1 MNEVIPDTMKM
12 HDTCTMIEETQ
23 DSAVLDDVDLALINC
38 LQLDPRASWRTVG
51 DALKVD
57 PVTVARRWQRL
68 QDSGTAWVSARA
80 TGHGRPESCLAFVEV
95 DCTTSNA
102 LTIAER
108 LARWPHVLSVEHT
121 SGPGDLT
128 LLVEVRDMAF
138 LSRFLLRSLA
148 SVPGIVSSR
157 AHLVTEVFAIGDDW
171 KLQVLDATQRA
182 VMTDRPVRYKYAPTD
197 QRHHGKT
204 FDAVDRQLILKL
216 GEDGRS
222 SIAELTVGTGL
233 SESTVRRRLAE
244 LTSRNQIVF
253 RCDVSLP
260 LSGWPLVTWVWGYV
274 DPTDRSTIRALVERV
289 PGTRVCMRISGGRAN
304 TLLAIA
310 AHSLRETPITEVQLA
325 QEAPGLVVL
334 NRSVVLRSMK
344 RVGRLLDDE
353 GKSAGVVP
361 MDIWAEAP
369 EIE

>member
-1 MNEVIPDTMKM
+1 M
-12 HDTCTMIEETQ
+12 
-23 DSAVLDDVDLALINC
+23 
-38 LQLDPRASWRTVG
+38 
-51 DALKVD
+51 
-57 PVTVARRWQRL
+57 ARRWQRL

-171 KLQVLDATQRA
+171 KLQVLDAAQRA
-182 VMTDRPVRYKYAPTD
+182 TMTDRPVRYKYAPTD

-216 GEDGRS
+216 GEGRS
-222 SIAELTVGTGL
+222 ILDCRAHGRYRPQRKYGQAATCRIDVAATRSCSAATCLY
-233 SESTVRRRLAE
+233 
-244 LTSRNQIVF
+244 
-253 RCDVSLP
+253 RCP
-260 LSGWPLVTWVWGYV
+260 
-274 DPTDRSTIRALVERV
+274 
-289 PGTRVCMRISGGRAN
+289 
-304 TLLAIA
+304 
-310 AHSLRETPITEVQLA
+310 
-325 QEAPGLVVL
+325 
-334 NRSVVLRSMK
+334 
-344 RVGRLLDDE
+344 
-353 GKSAGVVP
+353 AGP
-361 MDIWAEAP
+361 S
-369 EIE
+369 

>member
-1 MNEVIPDTMKM
+1 MKM
-12 HDTCTMIEETQ
+12 HDTCNMIEETQ

-102 LTIAER
+102 LAIAER
-108 LARWPHVLSVEHT
+108 LARWPQVLSVEHT

-222 SIAELTVGTGL
+222 SIAELTVGTGPERKYGQAATCRTDVAQPNRVPL
-233 SESTVRRRLAE
+233 RRVSTAVRLAPRDLGVGICRSHGPVDDSCSGGE
-244 LTSRNQIVF
+244 SAWNTSVHADIRWTRQHTARDRRTLPSRNSHYRSTTRTRGTGPGGAEQVSGAAIDEEGGPTSR
-253 RCDVSLP
+253 
-260 LSGWPLVTWVWGYV
+260 
-274 DPTDRSTIRALVERV
+274 
-289 PGTRVCMRISGGRAN
+289 
-304 TLLAIA
+304 
-310 AHSLRETPITEVQLA
+310 
-325 QEAPGLVVL
+325 
-334 NRSVVLRSMK
+334 
-344 RVGRLLDDE
+344 
-353 GKSAGVVP
+353 
-361 MDIWAEAP
+361 
-369 EIE
+369 

>member
-1 MNEVIPDTMKM
+1 MGEGARTRHDHLLDGRRGPSDDQGSAEVGGAALDRAPGVTAHAGVGVAVDVRERR
-12 HDTCTMIEETQ
+12 EESVERLG
-23 DSAVLDDVDLALINC
+23 DGALGASAGKPPGGALGDEVVHETLEGRDVDLALINC

-95 DCTTSNA
+95 DCTTSYA

-171 KLQVLDATQRA
+171 KLQVLDATQRT

-244 LTSRNQIVF
+244 LT
-253 RCDVSLP
+253 
-260 LSGWPLVTWVWGYV
+260 
-274 DPTDRSTIRALVERV
+274 
-289 PGTRVCMRISGGRAN
+289 
-304 TLLAIA
+304 
-310 AHSLRETPITEVQLA
+310 
-325 QEAPGLVVL
+325 
-334 NRSVVLRSMK
+334 
-344 RVGRLLDDE
+344 
-353 GKSAGVVP
+353 
-361 MDIWAEAP
+361 
-369 EIE
+369 

>member
-1 MNEVIPDTMKM
+1 MNEVIPDTVKM

-171 KLQVLDATQRA
+171 KLQVLDAAQRA
-182 VMTDRPVRYKYAPTD
+182 TMTDRPVRYKYAPTD

-260 LSGWPLVTWVWGYV
+260 LSG
-274 DPTDRSTIRALVERV
+274 
-289 PGTRVCMRISGGRAN
+289 
-304 TLLAIA
+304 
-310 AHSLRETPITEVQLA
+310 
-325 QEAPGLVVL
+325 
-334 NRSVVLRSMK
+334 
-344 RVGRLLDDE
+344 
-353 GKSAGVVP
+353 
-361 MDIWAEAP
+361 
-369 EIE
+369 

>member
-1 MNEVIPDTMKM
+1 
-12 HDTCTMIEETQ
+12 
-23 DSAVLDDVDLALINC
+23 
-38 LQLDPRASWRTVG
+38 
-51 DALKVD
+51 
-57 PVTVARRWQRL
+57 
-68 QDSGTAWVSARA
+68 
-80 TGHGRPESCLAFVEV
+80 
-95 DCTTSNA
+95 
-102 LTIAER
+102 
-108 LARWPHVLSVEHT
+108 
-121 SGPGDLT
+121 
-128 LLVEVRDMAF
+128 MAF

-260 LSGWPLVTWVWGYV
+260 LSG
-274 DPTDRSTIRALVERV
+274 
-289 PGTRVCMRISGGRAN
+289 
-304 TLLAIA
+304 
-310 AHSLRETPITEVQLA
+310 
-325 QEAPGLVVL
+325 
-334 NRSVVLRSMK
+334 
-344 RVGRLLDDE
+344 
-353 GKSAGVVP
+353 
-361 MDIWAEAP
+361 
-369 EIE
+369 